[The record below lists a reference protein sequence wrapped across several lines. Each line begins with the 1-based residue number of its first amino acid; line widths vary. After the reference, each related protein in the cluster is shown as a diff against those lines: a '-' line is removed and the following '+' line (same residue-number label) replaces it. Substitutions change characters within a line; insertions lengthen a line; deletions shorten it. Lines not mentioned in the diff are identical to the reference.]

1 VLAICGG
8 ALRRYLEK
16 HDVLPEAPLV
26 SAVPVSTRA
35 EGDTTFDNQI
45 TNMFVS
51 LATDEEDPVER
62 LQAINRSTTSAKAMT
77 KALGARQIQSLGE
90 VASPL
95 ILGTAIRAVYRT
107 QLMAKSP
114 VRVNTLVS
122 NVPGPQV
129 PLYMCGAKVVGI
141 YPSSVIL
148 EGMGVNITVFSYLD
162 RLDFGIHVD
171 PDLVPDPWV
180 IASGVTEALTELMMA
195 SDLGSPTSVDAPFA
209 EG

>member
-1 VLAICGG
+1 
-8 ALRRYLEK
+8 
-16 HDVLPEAPLV
+16 
-26 SAVPVSTRA
+26 
-35 EGDTTFDNQI
+35 
-45 TNMFVS
+45 
-51 LATDEEDPVER
+51 
-62 LQAINRSTTSAKAMT
+62 MT

-107 QLMAKSP
+107 QLMTKAP

-122 NVPGPQV
+122 NVPGPPV

-141 YPSSVIL
+141 YPCSVIL

-171 PDLVPDPWV
+171 PDLVPDSWV
-180 IASGVTEALTELMMA
+180 IADGVTEAVTELMLA
-195 SDLGSPTSVDAPFA
+195 SDLGSPTAVHDPFQDD
-209 EG
+209 